1 MRLGRREA
9 ENDLADLRHNEIIT
23 SSNVLQ
29 RLAGRA
35 NEVAQDGDVGAVSAN
50 ASGVNGKT
58 EALGEIKVDPSVI
71 EFRQTEAGSG
81 LYAIYA
87 RGIDRPRR
95 TATVPGAAGQFVEL
109 LPIALVPSVHDSID
123 SDALHLMRR
132 AAAGFVLPRGCI
144 CAFR

>member
-1 MRLGRREA
+1 
-9 ENDLADLRHNEIIT
+9 
-23 SSNVLQ
+23 VLQ

-58 EALGEIKVDPSVI
+58 EALGEIKVDPGVI
-71 EFRQTEAGSG
+71 EFRQTKAGSG

-123 SDALHLMRR
+123 SDTPHLMRR
-132 AAAGFVLPRGCI
+132 AAAGFVLPSGCI